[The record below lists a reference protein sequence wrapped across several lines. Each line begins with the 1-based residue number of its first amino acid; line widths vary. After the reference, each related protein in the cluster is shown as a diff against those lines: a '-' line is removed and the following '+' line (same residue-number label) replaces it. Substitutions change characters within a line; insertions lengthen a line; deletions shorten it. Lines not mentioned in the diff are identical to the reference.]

1 MASRA
6 ELIMAQVRGELGQ
19 IYRKKAPTTG
29 EGILEDLTGA
39 ALGFNTATEAMYAL
53 EGSVKDFY
61 APDRVQKRT
70 ERRLN
75 RRDRRALRKETRQL
89 SYDEPFD
96 DSGDSLYNPE
106 GRPGTRPDTAPTY
119 GPEPGV
125 DTTPPMLLPSED
137 KVEKNL
143 EAATG
148 DLYLKGT
155 IDTNFSNVGTFE
167 TTFADSTNVKF
178 HNVDLDAINNQ
189 AGPPILNRDAFT
201 AGQYAAGAPVDTIA
215 SDAKAIQN
223 QNYLNYLLD
232 TTTPPLPQPVRPEV
246 GLPIQDEE
254 ERPLG
259 NLFPQAI
266 PGEMTV
272 NQEPEVMA
280 KDSRLDLLSDN
291 YSSQYSLSQM
301 EQLPESVRRDISSM
315 PSGLFNLTDEQV
327 KNNYNN
333 FIVKDRINTLIE
345 FGDTFGYGGGNQDI
359 NAIPKVQNALDVY
372 TKKYM
377 NKKGLGNK

>member
-19 IYRKKAPTTG
+19 LYRKKAPTTG

-39 ALGFNTATEAMYAL
+39 ALGYNTATEAMYAL
-53 EGSVKDFY
+53 EGGVKDFY
-61 APDRVQKRT
+61 AEDRVQKRT

-89 SYDEPFD
+89 SFDEPFD

-137 KVEKNL
+137 EVEKNL

-167 TTFADSTNVKF
+167 TTFADSTKVKF

-189 AGPPILNRDAFT
+189 DGPPIFNRDAFT
-201 AGQYAAGAPVDTIA
+201 AGQYAAGAPTDTIA
-215 SDAKAIQN
+215 SDAKTIQGQIN
-223 QNYLNYLLD
+223 LNYLLG
-232 TTTPPLPQPVRPEV
+232 TTTPALPQPVRPEMR
-246 GLPIQDEE
+246 LPIQDEE
-254 ERPLG
+254 EGPLG
-259 NLFPQAI
+259 NLFPEAI
-266 PGEMTV
+266 FGEITV
-272 NQEPEVMA
+272 NQEPP
-280 KDSRLDLLSDN
+280 
-291 YSSQYSLSQM
+291 
-301 EQLPESVRRDISSM
+301 LPKPVRPEM
-315 PSGLFNLTDEQV
+315 PLPVEEGEGL
-327 KNNYNN
+327 
-333 FIVKDRINTLIE
+333 
-345 FGDTFGYGGGNQDI
+345 
-359 NAIPKVQNALDVY
+359 
-372 TKKYM
+372 
-377 NKKGLGNK
+377 LGNLSMEPEKKKKKKKKRFKRRSK

>member
-19 IYRKKAPTTG
+19 LYRKKAPTTG

-39 ALGFNTATEAMYAL
+39 ALGYETATEAMYTL
-53 EGSVKDFY
+53 KGEVKDFY
-61 APDRVQKRT
+61 AEDRVQKRT

-89 SYDEPFD
+89 KYDTDFLPGE

-119 GPEPGV
+119 SPEPGV
-125 DTTPPMLLPSED
+125 DTTPPILLPSED
-137 KVEKNL
+137 EVEKNL

-167 TTFADSTNVKF
+167 TTFADSTKVKF

-189 AGPPILNRDAFT
+189 NGPPILNRDAYT
-201 AGQYAAGAPVDTIA
+201 AGQFAAGAPTDTIA
-215 SDAKAIQN
+215 SDAKTIQGRMN
-223 QNYLNYLLD
+223 LNYLLG

-246 GLPIQDEE
+246 GLPVQNEE
-254 ERPLG
+254 EGLLG
-259 NLFPQAI
+259 NLFPEAI
-266 PGEMTV
+266 PGEITV
-272 NQEPEVMA
+272 NQQPALPKPVRPETPLPVEESEGLLENLSMEPE
-280 KDSRLDLLSDN
+280 KKKKKKKKRFK
-291 YSSQYSLSQM
+291 
-301 EQLPESVRRDISSM
+301 RRS
-315 PSGLFNLTDEQV
+315 
-327 KNNYNN
+327 K
-333 FIVKDRINTLIE
+333 
-345 FGDTFGYGGGNQDI
+345 
-359 NAIPKVQNALDVY
+359 
-372 TKKYM
+372 
-377 NKKGLGNK
+377 